1 MAFYTLEKLVH
12 LHDGYQRAFRVNGH
26 NLLLVQQDG
35 RPYLIENRCPH
46 MDAPL
51 TNADQGPGILRC
63 RSHGIEFQLAS
74 GKACGPL
81 AGTLASL
88 KHYPIAY
95 EGNSIGVEL

>member
-1 MAFYTLEKLVH
+1 MAFYPLAKLSH
-12 LHDGYQRAFRVNGH
+12 LYDGYQMAFRVAGH
-26 NLLLVQQDG
+26 NLLLVQQNG
-35 RPYLIENRCPH
+35 SAYLIENRCPH

-63 RSHGIEFQLAS
+63 RAHGIEFELAS

-95 EGNSIGVEL
+95 DGNTLGVEL